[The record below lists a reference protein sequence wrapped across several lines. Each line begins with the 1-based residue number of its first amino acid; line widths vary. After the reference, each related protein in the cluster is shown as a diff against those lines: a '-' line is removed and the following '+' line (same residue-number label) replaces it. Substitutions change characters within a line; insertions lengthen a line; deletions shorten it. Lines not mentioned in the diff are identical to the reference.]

1 MDKPTKM
8 SQAKIYKAQNTNL
21 FFFDMIVEIKFDA
34 SKIMIYLL
42 INNKYLPF
50 LEKYFSISNKKLVIN
65 LFPDERFS

>member
-8 SQAKIYKAQNTNL
+8 SQATIYKAQNTKL
-21 FFFDMIVEIKFDA
+21 FVFDIIVEIKLDL
-34 SKIMIYLL
+34 SKVMVYLL

-50 LEKYFSISNKKLVIN
+50 LEKYFFFSNKKLVIN